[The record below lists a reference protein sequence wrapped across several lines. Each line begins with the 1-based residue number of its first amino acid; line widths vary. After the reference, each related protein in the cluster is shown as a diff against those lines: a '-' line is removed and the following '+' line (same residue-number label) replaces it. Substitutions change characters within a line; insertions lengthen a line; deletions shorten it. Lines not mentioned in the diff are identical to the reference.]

1 MYSSHH
7 TRHILLLIPYCSHC
21 TTHAVLPMP
30 NCPYVLITLFCSYC
44 TSYTLLFTMYYS
56 NCITLLIIL
65 YSSHRTVKTKLFTL
79 YCCTDG
85 TAHCKCILYFHPR
98 DEQCQSIIQSNL
110 FKSPWAANLEFE
122 GMRYLLKPA

>member
-1 MYSSHH
+1 
-7 TRHILLLIPYCSHC
+7 
-21 TTHAVLPMP
+21 MP

-98 DEQCQSIIQSNL
+98 DEQCCTVLYFQPRDEQCCTLLYFHPRDEQCQSIIQSNL